1 MDNYNNNGY
10 DNGYNNNDNRNN
22 NRNNNNNNKK
32 PKNVNLI
39 IFIIIAAVVT
49 FIGLTLLSNMFRNA
63 TYKEISYDQFMQM
76 IDEDKVKKVALEH
89 AEDETVA
96 PQGTHVTGTQS
107 RSFIHILY
115 RIC

>member
-22 NRNNNNNNKK
+22 NRNNNNNNNNNKK

-76 IDEDKVKKVALEH
+76 IDEDKVKKVALEQDRILITPV
-89 AEDETVA
+89 EEEK
-96 PQGTHVTGTQS
+96 QS
-107 RSFIHILY
+107 GIAGDSY
-115 RIC
+115 TYYTE

>member
-1 MDNYNNNGY
+1 MLKISTVSYQEKSMDNYNNNGY

-22 NRNNNNNNKK
+22 NHNNNNNNKK

-63 TYKEISYDQFMQM
+63 TYKEISRVSLSLRQSDSSSMKSDMRTQF
-76 IDEDKVKKVALEH
+76 LF
-89 AEDETVA
+89 T
-96 PQGTHVTGTQS
+96 
-107 RSFIHILY
+107 
-115 RIC
+115 